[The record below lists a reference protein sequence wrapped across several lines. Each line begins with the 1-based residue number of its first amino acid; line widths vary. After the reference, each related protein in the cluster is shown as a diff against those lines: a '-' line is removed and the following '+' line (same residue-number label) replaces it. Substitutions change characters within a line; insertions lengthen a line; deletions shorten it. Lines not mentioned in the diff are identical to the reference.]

1 MKIGRGMIKLLLAAG
16 LSLML
21 ATMSV
26 AAVTVDR
33 DYKLGDDGAEGAVT
47 GGSVSTTFDSAGV
60 PGQGQLV
67 DLTAVHSPTYVAIS
81 GRPDGVGGR
90 GIQFSSAQQQY
101 LHGFNLGFP
110 ENSFSAATH
119 TTRINGT
126 LTGGAL
132 DYLGISNRG
141 FQFWARPTSTAVQTL
156 VMDTN
161 QHGVRID
168 SNGKF
173 AMRYG
178 SVDYES
184 SVSVVPNNWYQI
196 EVVRPAGAANGSRM
210 YINGVAVA
218 IAAGGYND
226 DWSDVVVGSNTA
238 GDDSGSHPNIPT
250 PQGFTGGTQE
260 FYSGI
265 IDDLAMFV
273 LGTSTSSTPVN
284 YGTFNFAVDNAFAAS
299 PISGLKNV
307 AGDVTNNGVF
317 DVSDKNAFIAGWL
330 HTHVINGVQIGDM
343 ASRAQGDLNFDGIT
357 NIQDLLLM
365 QNALT
370 GAGLGSITAAQL
382 SGVPEPATA
391 LLVVLALLPLAVGRS
406 RSHRC

>member
-1 MKIGRGMIKLLLAAG
+1 MKIGRRMINLFVAAG

-21 ATMSV
+21 AATSI
-26 AAVTVDR
+26 AAVTLDR
-33 DYKLGDDGAEGAVT
+33 DYKMGDDGAEGAVT
-47 GGSVSTTFDSAGV
+47 GGSVSTTFDSAGA

-67 DLTAVHSPTYVAIS
+67 DLTAVNSPTYVAIS

-90 GIQFSSAQQQY
+90 GIQFNSAQQQY

-110 ENSFSAATH
+110 QTSFSAATH
-119 TTRINGT
+119 TT

-173 AMRYG
+173 AMRYAN
-178 SVDYES
+178 VDYES
-184 SVSVVPNNWYQI
+184 SVSVVPNNWYHI
-196 EVVRPAGAANGSRM
+196 EVVRPTGAANGSRM
-210 YINGVAVA
+210 YINGVAAAV
-218 IAAGGYND
+218 AAGGYND
-226 DWSDVVVGSNTA
+226 DWADLVVGSNTA
-238 GDDSGSHPNIPT
+238 GDDGGTHPNIPA

-260 FYSGI
+260 FYSGT
-265 IDDLAMFV
+265 IDDLKMFV

-284 YGTFNFAVDNAFAAS
+284 YGAFTFPGDNAFAAS
-299 PISGLKNV
+299 PISGLKGI

-317 DVSDKNAFIAGWL
+317 DVNDKNAFIAGWL
-330 HTHVINGVQIGDM
+330 HKRLVNGVQIGDLT
-343 ASRAQGDLNFDGIT
+343 SYSQGDLNFDGIT
-357 NIQDLLLM
+357 DIQDLLLM

-370 GAGLGSITAAQL
+370 GAGMGAITAVEL
-382 SGVPEPATA
+382 NGVPEPAAA
-391 LLVVLALLPLAVGRS
+391 LLVAFALVPLAINRS
-406 RSHRC
+406 RSRRA